1 MTRLEFG
8 ITDLLDERFNIEL
21 EQYWKL
27 NEKDKNYLTSVIVSS
42 FIKKLYNEPHLVEF
56 YLSMMDDKNLDYIL
70 TKEINQKLVGDV
82 DINMD
87 GTNKELFV
95 LDEVSD

>member
-21 EQYWKL
+21 EEYWKL

-42 FIKKLYNEPHLVEF
+42 FIKKLYNEPHLIEF
-56 YLSMMDDKNLDYIL
+56 YLSMMDDRRLEAEYHNEYERA
-70 TKEINQKLVGDV
+70 EIISRIQNK
-82 DINMD
+82 
-87 GTNKELFV
+87 TKELFNKH
-95 LDEVSD
+95 

>member
-27 NEKDKNYLTSVIVSS
+27 NEKDKNYLTRCCCK
-42 FIKKLYNEPHLVEF
+42 FIY
-56 YLSMMDDKNLDYIL
+56 
-70 TKEINQKLVGDV
+70 
-82 DINMD
+82 
-87 GTNKELFV
+87 
-95 LDEVSD
+95 